1 MTNHPPP
8 CPHRTYAVSPEAA
21 LLTSLEGWQPC
32 WLNQQLLLSL
42 PVPWNSLLSST
53 LELTLVSHWLLPCP
67 PPSGHSL
74 ILLLWAAV
82 DKTHHPCVYSPGSII
97 CTRPV
102 FLLGPRLSCC
112 VLSAGCYSS
121 ARLLAGSC
129 PGSAFWLHLFTVYTF
144 SCGLFQAQTLS
155 LFHRVGNGNSL
166 QYSYLKNPMDRGAC
180 WVTFHGVTNS
190 QIWLSGWSHNDRK
203 SPWQYLY
210 HWHLP
215 WAWTPNRLLQI
226 IMFRKNACFYSEN
239 WLSWSSPF
247 CKSKMWIYMNLLKLK
262 A

>member
-1 MTNHPPP
+1 M
-8 CPHRTYAVSPEAA
+8 AVVLIEPTAPTQSSR
-21 LLTSLEGWQPC
+21 SLELPSVLYSGTDSGQSLAAAMPTPQWPLTDSSPLSC
-32 WLNQQLLLSL
+32 SWYNLPPLCLLS
-42 PVPWNSLLSST
+42 
-53 LELTLVSHWLLPCP
+53 WL
-67 PPSGHSL
+67 HY
-74 ILLLWAAV
+74 
-82 DKTHHPCVYSPGSII
+82 THA
-97 CTRPV
+97 V

-112 VLSAGCYSS
+112 VLSAGCFSS

-144 SCGLFQAQTLS
+144 SCGLFQAQALS
-155 LFHRVGNGNSL
+155 IFHRVGNGNSL

-180 WVTFHGVTNS
+180 WVTFHGVTKS

-226 IMFRKNACFYSEN
+226 IMFRKNSCFSLEN
-239 WLSWSSPF
+239 WLSWSSLF
-247 CKSKMWIYMNLLKLK
+247 CKSKMWIYMNLLKVK